1 MTNKICENS
10 DVLKT
15 IFSKFIT
22 LIADVKQE
30 DSGNYTCE
38 IRGPHAILLGHVSYI
53 LHIRGIRTLRTRPFC
68 TIFLK
73 ISK

>member
-1 MTNKICENS
+1 MYWKRYL
-10 DVLKT
+10 VH
-15 IFSKFIT
+15 FIT

-53 LHIRGIRTLRTRPFC
+53 LHIRGIRTLRTRLLYI
-68 TIFLK
+68 IFLI
-73 ISK
+73 ISR